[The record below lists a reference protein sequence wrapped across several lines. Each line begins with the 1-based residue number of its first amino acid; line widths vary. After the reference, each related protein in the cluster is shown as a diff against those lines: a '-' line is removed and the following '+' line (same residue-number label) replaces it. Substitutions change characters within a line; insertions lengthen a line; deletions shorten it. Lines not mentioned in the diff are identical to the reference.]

1 MKKTKC
7 GLSWCQKPIP
17 PGRHG
22 NAGGCCPEHSAII
35 KAEKE
40 KARYEA
46 IAAIARQVR
55 LIEQNLRS
63 MANIHGEGVFISTA
77 SLKKDLINYGVS
89 TGSFI
94 KDGFNGVQVGCYGYM
109 PFKNNTIKI
118 YKLC

>member
-55 LIEQNLRS
+55 SIEQNLRS

-77 SLKKDLINYGVS
+77 SLKKDLINLPIV
-89 TGSFI
+89 F
-94 KDGFNGVQVGCYGYM
+94 
-109 PFKNNTIKI
+109 
-118 YKLC
+118 